1 MSIARLMA
9 DVRELRAEL
18 ERMRKCMLRTGAVK
32 TVDTSAGTITVDYGG
47 TDRVSAPMPWFD
59 APTSHRPPNVGNLV
73 LVIDPSLGRG
83 AAVALVGWPST
94 ANPSPLPGDDHA
106 LYVGEHRA
114 VIHSAGVEIVSSAA
128 TTVETAG
135 LTVESS
141 EPITLQASEVKLG
154 ESPTDYA
161 ALAARCDQEF
171 TRVWNTLKD
180 PGIIPAPSA
189 PPDVGEPG
197 LLVLKS
203 LASVNSALV
212 MSVAATQV
220 KVK

>member
-1 MSIARLMA
+1 MSLAQLMA
-9 DVRELRAEL
+9 DVREVRSEV
-18 ERMRKCMLRTGAVK
+18 ERMRKGMLRTGAVK
-32 TVDTSAGTITVDYGG
+32 TVDTSAGTLSVDYGG

-59 APTSHRPPNVGNLV
+59 PPTSHRPPAVGDLV

-106 LYVGEHRA
+106 LYVGDHAA
-114 VIHSAGVEIVSSAA
+114 VIQSAGVAITSSEA
-128 TTVETAG
+128 TTIETAG
-135 LTVESS
+135 LTIESS
-141 EPITLQASEVKLG
+141 DAVVIVSSDISLG
-154 ESPTDYA
+154 ESPSDYA
-161 ALAARCDQEF
+161 ALSARCDEEF
-171 TRVWNTLKD
+171 TRIWNLLKD
-180 PGIIPAPSA
+180 PSIIPAPSA

-203 LASVNSALV
+203 LASAQSALV
-212 MSVAATQV
+212 LSVAATQV